1 MLKDKKI
8 IIIGDKDGIA
18 GSIIEDCIK
27 TTEGEVI
34 YAITECF
41 GCMIGVDINL
51 QKKIKELVLE
61 SASKPII
68 VLGSAEAETTELFL
82 ETIYKGDPTGLGPLE
97 GRELGIKVYHITET
111 VIKNECDEAVYKDK
125 CEFMEMVIDTERI
138 ANIMF
143 EKRNLY

>member
-34 YAITECF
+34 YTVTECF

-51 QKKIKELVLE
+51 QKKIKELAIE
-61 SASKPII
+61 SASKPVII
-68 VLGSAEAETTELFL
+68 LGSAEAETTELFL
-82 ETIYKGDPTGLGPLE
+82 ETIYTGDPTGLGPLD
-97 GRELGIKVYHITET
+97 GTKLGVEVYHITEA

-125 CEFMEMVIDTERI
+125 CGFMEMVIDTEGI
-138 ANIMF
+138 SNIML
-143 EKRNLY
+143 EKRNIY